1 MEPCPTPIRRDVW
14 LKRKRDVDP
23 GLERLRS
30 QLRSTTNAAVPL
42 GVWCAGGGCAR
53 ARALRNKW
61 VLNSILGDVASADV
75 YVCLCIRMRMSIR
88 TRMCMCMRLCRGG
101 YYRFYQVF
109 PVGPVWP
116 HWRPW
121 VGSLPMTA
129 GLRCRPGVH
138 PCIAPRPVR
147 YALGPAPGSLPQDHP
162 GSGVAAPWLLPGQ
175 LHGNSST
182 SPSSPCRPV
191 CCVCIGVFTAS
202 GARGSEAASTAYSF
216 GDFPRKDAL
225 DARLPP
231 HASLYVY
238 VKMHVYVHVYW
249 HVCTPRGG
257 GGGRGPLDAG
267 QR

>member
-116 HWRPW
+116 HWRPR
-121 VGSLPMTA
+121 VGIIQHSRTVMPIYRVTLGGA
-129 GLRCRPGVH
+129 SKALLGK
-138 PCIAPRPVR
+138 IANLNKNFRV
-147 YALGPAPGSLPQDHP
+147 GTPAPWP
-162 GSGVAAPWLLPGQ
+162 
-175 LHGNSST
+175 
-182 SPSSPCRPV
+182 
-191 CCVCIGVFTAS
+191 
-202 GARGSEAASTAYSF
+202 
-216 GDFPRKDAL
+216 
-225 DARLPP
+225 
-231 HASLYVY
+231 
-238 VKMHVYVHVYW
+238 
-249 HVCTPRGG
+249 
-257 GGGRGPLDAG
+257 
-267 QR
+267 